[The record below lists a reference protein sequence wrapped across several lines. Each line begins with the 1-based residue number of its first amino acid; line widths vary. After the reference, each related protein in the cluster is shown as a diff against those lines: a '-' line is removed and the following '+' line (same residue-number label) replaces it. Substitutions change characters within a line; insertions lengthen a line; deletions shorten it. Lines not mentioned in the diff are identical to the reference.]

1 MINRI
6 WPVMAAIALV
16 LGALLPSGA
25 AAQQEAQEEARTF
38 VGDIAGLENIGAK
51 FVVVISPERRAVAF
65 LGSRDDDFNRGN
77 AKWYIG
83 NVGGN
88 TLVAVA
94 SDGTPLVLTLQGD
107 TITGTLAGGQLTAT
121 LSRTGTAGLYRTHVS
136 PTETHVAIVAPDG
149 SWVGMAVNPVTG
161 QLIRTWNSGTGV
173 VEQVANTTAI
183 RVRPTPQ
190 APPEQLELVS
200 WDRFGAWCSDWWC

>member
-1 MINRI
+1 MNNRVWTI
-6 WPVMAAIALV
+6 LAAMALV
-16 LGALLPSGA
+16 LGTFLPSRA
-25 AAQQEAQEEARTF
+25 VAQQAGPEEARTF

-51 FVVVISPERRAVAF
+51 FVVVVTPERRAVAF

-94 SDGTPLVLTLQGD
+94 SDGTPLVLTLQD
-107 TITGTLAGGQLTAT
+107 NAVTGSLAGGQLTAT
-121 LSRTGTAGLYRTHVS
+121 LIQSGTAGLYRTRVS
-136 PTETHVAIVAPDG
+136 PTETDVVIVAPDG

-173 VEQVANTTAI
+173 VERVANTTAI

>member
-1 MINRI
+1 MKNRI
-6 WPVMAAIALV
+6 WPVIAVVALV
-16 LGALLPSGA
+16 LGALVPSGV
-25 AAQQEAQEEARTF
+25 AAQDEQARTF

-51 FVVVISPERRAVAF
+51 FVVVVSPERRAVAF

-94 SDGTPLVLTLQGD
+94 ADGTPLVLTLQGD

-121 LSRTGTAGLYRTHVS
+121 LNRSGTAGLYRTHVS
-136 PTETHVAIVAPDG
+136 PTETQVAIVAPDG
-149 SWVGMAVNPVTG
+149 SWVGMAVNPATG
-161 QLIRTWNSGTGV
+161 QLLRTWNSGTGV

-183 RVRPTPQ
+183 RVRPTPTE
-190 APPEQLELVS
+190 PPVQLEFVS
-200 WDRFGAWCSDWWC
+200 WDRTGAWCSDWWC

>member
-1 MINRI
+1 MHGRI
-6 WPVMAAIALV
+6 GTFIVGLALV
-16 LGALLPSGA
+16 LGAFLPGA
-25 AAQQEAQEEARTF
+25 AAAQPAAQDEGRTF

-51 FVVVISPERRAVAF
+51 FVVVVGPERRAVAF

-88 TLVAVA
+88 TLAA
-94 SDGTPLVLTLQGD
+94 FAADGTPLVLTLQGN
-107 TITGTLAGGQLTAT
+107 TVTGTLAGGQVTAT
-121 LSRTGTAGLYRTHVS
+121 LTQTGTAGLYRTSVS

-149 SWVGMAVNPVTG
+149 SWVGMAVNPVTN
-161 QLIRTWNSGTGV
+161 QIIRTWNSGTGV
-173 VEQVANTTAI
+173 VERVADTTAI
-183 RVRPTPQ
+183 RVRPEPQ
-190 APPEQLELVS
+190 ALPQQLELVS